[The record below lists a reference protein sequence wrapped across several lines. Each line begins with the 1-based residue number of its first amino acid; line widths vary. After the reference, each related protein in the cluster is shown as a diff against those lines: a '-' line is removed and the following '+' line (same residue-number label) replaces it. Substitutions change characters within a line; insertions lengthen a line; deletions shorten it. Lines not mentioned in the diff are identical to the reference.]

1 MAKKLKPFE
10 KLITVMISGKP
21 VTVEEIEAT
30 LGNEIHMYR
39 LSTYIWHI
47 KEFANGTVKTVKDGK
62 KVVSYQITNVSD
74 VQKYID
80 ESSIDIVNFV
90 PGKASKIVRKGAL
103 KSATA
108 KSMTQKM
115 KTVKATKPVKKISDL
130 NAKSEKKVKP
140 VKVKKEKSVVKEK
153 ELFLPEK
160 DIIEVL
166 EITEDFDSEVNDIV
180 DDIRSNTID

>member
-21 VTVEEIEAT
+21 VTVEEIGST

-47 KEFANGTVKTVKDGK
+47 KEFANGTVETVKDGK

-80 ESSIDIVNFV
+80 ESGIDIVNFV
-90 PGKASKIVRKGAL
+90 PGKASKIVRKGAV
-103 KSATA
+103 KSVTA
-108 KSMTQKM
+108 KSTTQK
-115 KTVKATKPVKKISDL
+115 VKVTKPVKKISDL
-130 NAKSEKKVKP
+130 NAKPEKKVKP
-140 VKVKKEKSVVKEK
+140 VKVKKDKSVVKEK
-153 ELFLPEK
+153 ELVLPEK
-160 DIIEVL
+160 DVIEVL
-166 EITEDFDSEVNDIV
+166 EITEDFDYEVNDIV
-180 DDIRSNTID
+180 DDIRSNIID

>member
-21 VTVEEIEAT
+21 VTVEEIGST

-47 KEFANGTVKTVKDGK
+47 KEFANGTVETVKDGR

-80 ESSIDIVNFV
+80 ESGVDIANFV
-90 PGKASKIVRKGAL
+90 PGKSSKIVRKGAV

-108 KSMTQKM
+108 K
-115 KTVKATKPVKKISDL
+115 VKATKPVKKISDL
-130 NAKSEKKVKP
+130 NAKPQKKVKP

-153 ELFLPEK
+153 ELVLPEK
-160 DIIEVL
+160 DVIEVL
-166 EITEDFDSEVNDIV
+166 EITDDFDSEVNDIV
-180 DDIRSNTID
+180 DDIRSNIID